1 MSCKYD
7 LLIATG
13 LFPPD
18 IGGPATYSKILS
30 VELPKR
36 GILVKV
42 LSFGEVR
49 HLPKLVR
56 HLVYTWKVFRL
67 AAKSEVIYA
76 QDPVS
81 VGLPVMVACALR
93 CRPYFLKIV
102 GDYAWEQG
110 SQRFR
115 VIDLLDVFSIR
126 TNYAWP
132 VRVLKKIQ
140 LSVAC
145 RAKKVI
151 VPSEYLK
158 KIVSN
163 WGTPLEKIQV
173 IYNAF
178 EAPGILPGKVS
189 LRQKLDFNGPVI
201 TSVGRLVPWKGFPLL
216 IDLIPELTVQ
226 FSGLKLFIIGE
237 GPEREK
243 LEKQII
249 DKKLTNVFL
258 IGRLPQSE
266 LLKYVKAS
274 DVFALNTS
282 YEGFSHQLLE
292 VMWCETPIV
301 TTAVGGNVEL
311 IENGKTGFLVGHGN
325 HNDLKEAIEKI
336 LSDHDLADR
345 LAEAA
350 KTKVSEFGK
359 DRMIEK
365 LLNIL
370 SLN

>member
-67 AAKSEVIYA
+67 APRGKVVYA

-81 VGLPVMVACALR
+81 VGLPTMVACGLR
-93 CRPYFLKIV
+93 RRSYFLKIV

-110 SQRFR
+110 SQRFD
-115 VIDLLDVFSIR
+115 VTDLLDDFSTR
-126 TNYAWP
+126 NNYVWP

-140 LSVAC
+140 LLVAR
-145 RAKKVI
+145 RAQKVI

-158 KIVSN
+158 KIVGN
-163 WGTPLEKIQV
+163 WGVSKEKIEV

-178 EAPGILPGKVS
+178 EAPASLPAKET
-189 LRQKLDFNGPVI
+189 LRQGLGLDGLVI
-201 TSVGRLVPWKGFPLL
+201 TSVGRLVPWKGFELL
-216 IDLIPELTVQ
+216 LDLMPELMEK
-226 FSGLKLFIIGE
+226 FSNLKLFIIGE
-237 GPEREK
+237 GPERNK
-243 LEKQII
+243 LEKLVAT
-249 DKKLTNVFL
+249 KNLTNVFL
-258 IGRLPQSE
+258 TGRLLQNE
-266 LLKYVKAS
+266 LLKYIKAS

-292 VMWCETPIV
+292 VMWCGTPIV

-311 IENGKTGFLVGHGN
+311 IKDDETGFLVGYN
-325 HNDLKEAIEKI
+325 ERAALKSAIENI
-336 LSDHDLADR
+336 LVDSDLASR
-345 LAEAA
+345 LSQAA
-350 KTKVSEFGK
+350 QTKVSEFSK
-359 DRMIEK
+359 DRMIDK
-365 LLNIL
+365 LLKIL
-370 SLN
+370 SLS